1 LLFLVLVELPDVVQR
16 AVRYAPATALVA
28 IIVPELFFA
37 PGHAY
42 LSDFDWHIPQ
52 FWGGLA
58 ALLGFLI
65 SKSMVFTILLGML
78 VFDGLQLTF

>member
-1 LLFLVLVELPDVVQR
+1 LLFLVLVELSDVVQR
-16 AVRYAPATALVA
+16 VVRYAPAAALVA
-28 IIVPELFFA
+28 IIVTEIFFA

-42 LSDFDWHIPQ
+42 LSDFDWPIPQ

-65 SKSMVFTILLGML
+65 SKSMVFTI
-78 VFDGLQLTF
+78 DGLWLTF